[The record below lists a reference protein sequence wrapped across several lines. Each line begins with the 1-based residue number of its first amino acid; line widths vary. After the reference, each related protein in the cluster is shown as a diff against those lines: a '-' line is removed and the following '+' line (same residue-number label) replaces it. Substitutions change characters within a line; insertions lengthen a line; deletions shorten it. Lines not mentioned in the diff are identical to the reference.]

1 MKVRRIALAYGSLI
15 IAAAMLMVHL
25 EVSDGIALTVTIGL
39 AVIDTVDSDVRSD
52 EPVVTGDHNERGVRL
67 ALLFV

>member
-39 AVIDTVDSDVRSD
+39 AVIALTHMRKVGGRSC
-52 EPVVTGDHNERGVRL
+52 ESMS
-67 ALLFV
+67 

>member
-25 EVSDGIALTVTIGL
+25 EVSDGIALTVTIGIAL
-39 AVIDTVDSDVRSD
+39 THMRKVGGRSC
-52 EPVVTGDHNERGVRL
+52 ESVS
-67 ALLFV
+67 

>member
-39 AVIDTVDSDVRSD
+39 AVIALTSESW
-52 EPVVTGDHNERGVRL
+52 RGT
-67 ALLFV
+67 

>member
-25 EVSDGIALTVTIGL
+25 EVSDGIALPVTIGL
-39 AVIDTVDSDVRSD
+39 AVIALTHMRKVGGRSC
-52 EPVVTGDHNERGVRL
+52 ESVS
-67 ALLFV
+67 